1 MKKFIAIL
9 FFSFLF
15 AVSVTAQEGMWL
27 LNQIDKLDLNKK
39 GLKIDV
45 SEIYSKDNPSLY
57 QAIIQLGGGTGSFVS
72 GEGLI
77 VTNHHVAYSGLQRAS
92 TKDNDYITNGF
103 LARSR
108 TEEIKALGYSA
119 RMLVDMQDVTA
130 EVLDAAKG
138 ITDPVERGMKINK
151 KIAEMTEALKK
162 GKEDADVNIAEMFNG
177 KQYVMFVYKLIKD
190 IRIVYAP
197 PLSIGNYGG
206 ETDNWMWP
214 RHTGDFTFMRAYVS
228 PDGKGKEYSAE
239 NVPYK
244 PKVWLKAAKEELKE
258 GDFTFILGFPGQTTR
273 YRTSNSI
280 EWNQNKNYPFS
291 IKNFREIINL
301 ADELTKNDKD
311 GEIKVANLK
320 KGLANAMKNYEG
332 KVTGMKKTNF
342 LQKKIEFEKEF
353 LGWVNADAVRK
364 EKYGDLFSRDAEL
377 YKTLAKTKDRD
388 NIFNLLQGL
397 AGTQLNMAVQLYYIK
412 KELSKPE
419 NERQPGIDENTINNV
434 VKGIEYNYANYYEP
448 FDKALLIRTLKM
460 ASELPAEQRIKGLE
474 YIFDDK
480 SRTIEQFADDAVKSS
495 KLSTAEFLKSLY
507 KMPLT
512 EIESL
517 NDPFIKMASGMYPE
531 SELIQEENQIFG
543 AKVSEIR
550 KQYLNGLF
558 EWKGTGL
565 YPDANSTMRF
575 TSGNIIG
582 YKPADAVTYAPF
594 TTLKGV
600 IEKNTGEEPFNAPEG
615 LTKLY
620 NNKDFG
626 KWTDPKLNDVPVA
639 FTHQCDITGG
649 NSGSPVM
656 NAKGEIIG
664 LAFDGN
670 YEAMIGDW
678 QYDFD
683 LQRTI
688 SVNFH
693 YVLFITEKFANAGFL
708 LDEMGI
714 SH

>member
-332 KVTGMKKTNF
+332 KVAGMKKTNF

-480 SRTIEQFADDAVKSS
+480 PRTIEQFADDAVKSS

>member
-1 MKKFIAIL
+1 
-9 FFSFLF
+9 
-15 AVSVTAQEGMWL
+15 MWL

-244 PKVWLKAAKEELKE
+244 PKVWLKAAKEELNE

-332 KVTGMKKTNF
+332 KVAGMKKTNF

-600 IEKNTGEEPFNAPEG
+600 IEKNTGEEPFDAPEG
-615 LTKLY
+615 LIKLY

-626 KWTDPKLNDVPVA
+626 KWTDSKLNDVPVA

>member
-244 PKVWLKAAKEELKE
+244 PKVWLKAAKEELNE

-332 KVTGMKKTNF
+332 KVAGMKKTNF

-600 IEKNTGEEPFNAPEG
+600 IEKNTGEEPFDAPEG
-615 LTKLY
+615 LIKLY

-626 KWTDPKLNDVPVA
+626 KWTDSKLNDVPVA